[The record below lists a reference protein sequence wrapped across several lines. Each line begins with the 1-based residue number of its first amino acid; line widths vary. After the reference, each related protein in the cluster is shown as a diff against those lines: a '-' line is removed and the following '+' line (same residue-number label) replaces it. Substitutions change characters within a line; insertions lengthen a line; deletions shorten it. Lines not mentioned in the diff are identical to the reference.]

1 MSLYQWLTET
11 AVVSDLAIETTRGDR
26 LTYFDL
32 HRVVERA
39 ADALLDRG
47 VGPGRVV
54 VMAARTPFETLLGV
68 LATLAAGAAAWP
80 VDSRLGIDRQREAIA
95 LAQPAIVISGF
106 GPDRQPIFTPAGGEP
121 RVVPDEAALILSTSG
136 STGRSKHV
144 VLSSDALQANVSA
157 ILSYLPVRSTSR
169 SAILLPLSYSYA
181 LVGQAFVSLRAGAG
195 MVLLGDLPYPVK
207 ILERMVELG
216 VTGLSTVPANLQLL
230 AQAALERPEQRPQLA
245 FVASAGSPLER
256 SIIDLAR
263 RAFPEA
269 RLFNQYGLTEAGPRV
284 TALSDDHAAFEEG
297 SVGRPLPGMT
307 VRVID
312 EDGQELPEGVVGD
325 LVVES
330 PSLMMGYLDDPEETA
345 RVLTPAGLRTG
356 DRGCADARGFLYV
369 VGRSDGVVQCA
380 GERVSLRE
388 LEELMEAVPGV
399 SLACVV
405 AVPDEL
411 LGNRLVG
418 FVETSGGGLDAVRAR
433 MHSLPAAKRPQW
445 LIERSEL
452 PRLGNGKVD
461 RQRLQHDAVRA
472 TGQH

>member
-1 MSLYQWLTET
+1 MMSSHRDNKGMILV
-11 AVVSDLAIETTRGDR
+11 AVLWMIA
-26 LTYFDL
+26 
-32 HRVVERA
+32 
-39 ADALLDRG
+39 
-47 VGPGRVV
+47 
-54 VMAARTPFETLLGV
+54 VMAA
-68 LATLAAGAAAWP
+68 LAAIVGQTSRLNMKMAVSATDEVRCKWACRAGLERASA
-80 VDSRLGIDRQREAIA
+80 VLNEDSRASDSLSD
-95 LAQPAIVISGF
+95 SWS
-106 GPDRQPIFTPAGGEP
+106 DN
-121 RVVPDEAALILSTSG
+121 DEDFND
-136 STGRSKHV
+136 V
-144 VLSSDALQANVSA
+144 
-157 ILSYLPVRSTSR
+157 
-169 SAILLPLSYSYA
+169 
-181 LVGQAFVSLRAGAG
+181 
-195 MVLLGDLPYPVK
+195 
-207 ILERMVELG
+207 
-216 VTGLSTVPANLQLL
+216 
-230 AQAALERPEQRPQLA
+230 
-245 FVASAGSPLER
+245 PLER
-256 SIIDLAR
+256 C
-263 RAFPEA
+263 
-269 RLFNQYGLTEAGPRV
+269 RL
-284 TALSDDHAAFEEG
+284 
-297 SVGRPLPGMT
+297 T